1 MLKIFLLSC
10 LVNIALI
17 LFIQNNN
24 KKEKFSNNKKK
35 MYLSFLL
42 VILATFIIFYGYTNF
57 YNTKLDIMETTD
69 TNIHDIFISKI

>member
-1 MLKIFLLSC
+1 MLKIFVLSC
-10 LVNIALI
+10 LVNIVLI

-35 MYLSFLL
+35 IYLSFLL

-57 YNTKLDIMETTD
+57 FNSNLNITESSD
-69 TNIHDIFISKI
+69 TNINDIFISKI